1 MYVIHAISCPYLSTG
16 SAPSNQFKLVVTGP
30 PNSGKT
36 SLVHRLIGLSE
47 QSTKGITEVHFC
59 KITSTD
65 PHHWRKMDLGSHLA
79 MLSQRFQKSKV
90 PLSTVDVLHTDKP
103 AASSYTAKNSHISVV
118 IYDVDGDDCNRELL
132 PLLLNPQDIVLLVYN
147 ASEVF
152 DDKSFGNLDEFLQ
165 SICSHCS
172 AESCKSDQ
180 NPHHWPRIVM
190 VGTHA
195 DLLTFKSKL
204 AIVNLFHDYGKLF
217 LKHLEPPHLLVDC
230 LNGNID
236 RLQDTILS
244 AAEPLCNKR
253 CPLSYFMFE
262 FNILKLCHTRMR
274 ITKEEALQ
282 IANQCSITVRE
293 SLLNYCWGKGIIL
306 YYPTV
311 ESLQDNI
318 FSHKIINILSFM
330 VMRRHLMLL
339 SDEFAQLKES
349 YKRLAVYLLLNFR
362 FAGRLSARKLNTQI
376 GFCYNKESFCIPLL
390 MKSSNYTINYDH
402 VEIFYFFPDGFLPKC
417 VFHQLLASTVDWCY
431 IGNHKIVR

>member
-1 MYVIHAISCPYLSTG
+1 MHAILCPYLSTG

-30 PNSGKT
+30 HNGGKT
-36 SLVHRLIGLSE
+36 SLVHRLIGPSE

-103 AASSYTAKNSHISVV
+103 AASSCTAKNSHISVV

-172 AESCKSDQ
+172 AESCKNDQ
-180 NPHHWPRIVM
+180 NPYHWPRILM

-195 DLLTFKSKL
+195 DLLPPKSKS
-204 AIVNLFHDYGKLF
+204 AIANLFHDYSNGKLF
-217 LKHLEPPHLLVDC
+217 LKHLEPLYLVDC
-230 LNGNID
+230 INGNID

-244 AAEPLCNKR
+244 AAEPLCNKS
-253 CPLSYFMFE
+253 CPLAYFMFE
-262 FNILKLCHTRMR
+262 SSILKLCHTRMR
-274 ITKEEALQ
+274 VKKEEALQ
-282 IANQCSITVRE
+282 IANQCGITAGE
-293 SLLNYCWGKGIIL
+293 SLLKYCWEKGIIL

-311 ESLQDNI
+311 ESLQDDI
-318 FSHKIINILSFM
+318 FSYRIIHLLSFM
-330 VMRRHLMLL
+330 VIKKYLMLRDKL
-339 SDEFAQLKES
+339 AQLKES
-349 YKRLAVYLLLNFR
+349 YKRLSVYLLLNFR
-362 FAGRLSARKLNTQI
+362 FAGRLSFRHFNFQFC
-376 GFCYNKESFCIPLL
+376 FCYDKELFCIPSL
-390 MKSSNYTINYDH
+390 MKSSNSTMNYDH
-402 VEIFYFFPDGFLPKC
+402 VEIFYFFPDKFPPIY
-417 VFHQLLASTVDWCY
+417 VFHQLLASTVDWCF